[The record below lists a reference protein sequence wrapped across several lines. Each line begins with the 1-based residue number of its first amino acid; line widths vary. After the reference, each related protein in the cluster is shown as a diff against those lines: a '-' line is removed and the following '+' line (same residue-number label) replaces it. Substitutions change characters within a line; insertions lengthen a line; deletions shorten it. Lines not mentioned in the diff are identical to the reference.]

1 MYYVYVLQSQK
12 NKKKYYGF
20 TNKGVIDRL
29 AEHNAG
35 ANSFTRQNG
44 PFEIIYFEEYQD
56 ASFARKRERF
66 FKTGH
71 GRAFLKR
78 RLEQERK
85 IDL

>member
-1 MYYVYVLQSQK
+1 MYYVYVLQSKK

-20 TNKGVIDRL
+20 TSKTVTERL

-44 PFEIIYFEEYQD
+44 PFDIIYFEEYQD
-56 ASFARKRERF
+56 ENFARKRERF
-66 FKTGH
+66 LKTGH

-78 RLEQERK
+78 KLAEK
-85 IDL
+85 L